1 MGTNGS
7 LFLKP
12 CRWVKV
18 MLHWAL
24 VEREEWQ
31 SWPGLLSGLVSH
43 LSLTKQ
49 QDLLMFCHKCLL
61 QRLPISCVLIV
72 ESMFQ

>member
-1 MGTNGS
+1 
-7 LFLKP
+7 
-12 CRWVKV
+12 

-43 LSLTKQ
+43 LCSHQ
-49 QDLLMFCHKCLL
+49 AAGFANV
-61 QRLPISCVLIV
+61 LPQVPSPETLR
-72 ESMFQ
+72 FLRADR